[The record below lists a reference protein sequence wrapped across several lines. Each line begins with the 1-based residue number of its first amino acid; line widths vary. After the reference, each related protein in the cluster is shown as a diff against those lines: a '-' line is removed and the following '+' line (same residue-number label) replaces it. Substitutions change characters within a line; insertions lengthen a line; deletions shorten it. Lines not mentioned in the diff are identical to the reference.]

1 MVIDKLVEKEIKR
14 AEEFANLGSVKA
26 MEKHLKCAL
35 ELFSGFEDDK
45 DYKDLK
51 NITRTIEKEGYLIG
65 INVYLDKAKD
75 YALKGDDSLMEKQLM
90 MAGHCAYK
98 VSIGIARD
106 VSEIKRIGYSN
117 ALPEKIKKARIR
129 ASKGDVSN
137 MEKMIGKILKYAD
150 YIGGEILDN
159 ALFQTEMIRV
169 KGYHNSIDKSFYQA
183 VKALEKGNKYYS
195 KECILKAKEQ
205 SEKLDLF
212 EHMNYFNKK
221 LCEFKAD
228 SCEAQ
233 KIADMIL

>member
-1 MVIDKLVEKEIKR
+1 MAIDKLVEEEIKR
-14 AEEFANLGSVKA
+14 AEEFANSGSIKA
-26 MEKHLKCAL
+26 MERHLKCAL
-35 ELFSGFEDDK
+35 ELFSDFEDNEGCK
-45 DYKDLK
+45 DVKR
-51 NITRTIEKEGYLIG
+51 IVRTIERAGYSIG
-65 INVYLDKAKD
+65 IDFYLGKARG
-75 YALKGDDSLMEKQLM
+75 YALKGEDLLMEKQLR

-106 VSEIKRIGYSN
+106 VNEIKRIGYSN

-137 MEKMIGKILKYAD
+137 MEKMIGRILKYAD
-150 YIGGEILDN
+150 YVGGEILEN
-159 ALFQTEMIRV
+159 ALFQTGMIRV
-169 KGYHNSIDKSFYQA
+169 KGYYNSIDKSFYQA
-183 VKALEKGNKYYS
+183 VKALEKGNSYYS

-212 EHMNYFNKK
+212 EHKNYFNRK
-221 LCEFKAD
+221 LCEFKAN